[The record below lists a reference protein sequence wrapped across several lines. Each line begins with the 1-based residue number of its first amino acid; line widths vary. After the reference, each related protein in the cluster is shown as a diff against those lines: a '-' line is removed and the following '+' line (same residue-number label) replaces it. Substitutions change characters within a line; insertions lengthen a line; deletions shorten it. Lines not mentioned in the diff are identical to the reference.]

1 MALTCQHVD
10 HSIYSCIIQ
19 IHTKLNLCYSLLV
32 VGTYDFAKERK
43 KEKEAKADKLKEL
56 EEARKKKKSEC
67 L

>member
-1 MALTCQHVD
+1 MYVD

-19 IHTKLNLCYSLLV
+19 IHYIVCYFLLV
-32 VGTYDFAKERK
+32 VGTYDFAKERI

-56 EEARKKKKSEC
+56 EEARKKKSEC